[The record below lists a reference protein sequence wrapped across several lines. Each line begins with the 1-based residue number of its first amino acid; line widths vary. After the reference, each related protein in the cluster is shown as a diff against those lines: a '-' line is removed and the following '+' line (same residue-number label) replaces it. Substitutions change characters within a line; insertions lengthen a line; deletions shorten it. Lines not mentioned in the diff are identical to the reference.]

1 MSTAMTYE
9 QYFTPDPSLRD
20 PRPESDMLPEML
32 PSLSSRTISLHSAI
46 SVHGWDFFDGR
57 KVWYEA
63 ELEQNFAL
71 VVAMRPD
78 VVEIAEQPPAVTYFD
93 DHGRKRPHT
102 FDFKLRMMNGTS
114 GLVAVKPFALVE
126 KTGIRRVVELTAEQM
141 PPSVADWTLLFT
153 DLDLSLTDLFNA
165 KVIHHA
171 RRDPWPQDDAVVARL
186 IRNLKGEISI
196 GELAARSGLGGYAF
210 EAVVRAIADGKL
222 KPVEYGMLDDNLA
235 VVAAKRKRK
244 A

>member
-1 MSTAMTYE
+1 MSATMIHETY
-9 QYFTPDPSLRD
+9 FMPDTSLRD
-20 PRPESDMLPEML
+20 ARPEDDVQPEML

-71 VVAMRPD
+71 VLAMRRD
-78 VVEIAEQPPAVTYFD
+78 VVEIAEQPPAVTYLD
-93 DHGRKRPHT
+93 DHGRKCPHT
-102 FDFKLRMMNGTS
+102 FDFRVKLTTGST
-114 GLVAVKPFALVE
+114 GLVAVKPAALVA
-126 KTGIRRVVELTAEQM
+126 KTGVDRVVELIAEQIS
-141 PPSVADWTLLFT
+141 PSLADWTLLFT
-153 DLDLSLTDLFNA
+153 DMDLSLTDLLNA

-171 RRDPWPQDDAVVARL
+171 RRDPWPQDDAVITRL
-186 IRNLKGEISI
+186 IRNLKREITI
-196 GELAARSGLGGYAF
+196 GELAGRSGLGGYAF
-210 EAVVRAIADGKL
+210 EAIVRAIADGKL
-222 KPVEYGMLDDNLA
+222 KPVEYGTLDDNLA